1 MKWLAFICAVV
12 LAGLAGL
19 LFALRAYWEGAGVGL
34 LSLIELAVCVY
45 CVYTEGD
52 KP

>member
-1 MKWLAFICAVV
+1 MKWLALICAIV

-34 LSLIELAVCVY
+34 LSLLELAICVY
-45 CVYTEGD
+45 QVYREENAS
-52 KP
+52 